1 MTGSHR
7 RHILGHKFVY
17 CIGCQLDAAYPTG
30 RLATRT
36 DCRPRDNQ
44 GENRFRRSPTGPAV
58 APPRMPAGQAPA
70 PPPPQPPRRK
80 RHFWSVAI
88 FILLVSGVG
97 IRAYRDLSQPEAWDY
112 WKDQYVSPSLTSQV
126 IDTLHLDGSSK
137 GRRALFVSGTIGP
150 AAANWF
156 RGRLDQANL
165 AAGDIVLL
173 ASPGGDLNQATI
185 MGEIIRQRALAT
197 AVGSAD
203 ASGRVKP
210 AYCASACVLVY
221 AGGKT
226 RFGVL
231 GSALGVHR
239 FVTTRPVDDP
249 VAEAQRIA
257 GAVLGYMTKMGVSSS
272 IVEAMSETRDIR
284 WLSPKQAL
292 AMNLVTDPLGKP

>member
-1 MTGSHR
+1 LSHQDSQ
-7 RHILGHKFVY
+7 G
-17 CIGCQLDAAYPTG
+17 
-30 RLATRT
+30 
-36 DCRPRDNQ
+36 
-44 GENRFRRSPTGPAV
+44 GENDFRRPPTGPAV
-58 APPRMPAGQAPA
+58 VPPRIPLHQ
-70 PPPPQPPRRK
+70 PPPPPVQAHRRK
-80 RHFWSVAI
+80 RNFWSIAI
-88 FILLVSGVG
+88 FVLLVSGVC
-97 IRAYRDLSQPEAWDY
+97 IRAYQDLSQPDAWDY
-112 WKDQYVSPSLTSQV
+112 WKDQYISPSMTFSV
-126 IDTLHLDGSSK
+126 IDRADLGGAGQ
-137 GRRALFVSGTIGP
+137 GRRALFISGTIGP
-150 AAANWF
+150 AASKSF
-156 RGRLDQANL
+156 RDRLDEARL
-165 AAGDIVLL
+165 APGDMILL
-173 ASPGGDLNQATI
+173 SSPGGNLSQATI
-185 MGEIIRQRALAT
+185 MGEIIRSRGLVT

-210 AYCASACVLVY
+210 GYCASACVLVY

>member
-1 MTGSHR
+1 MALPDVRGNE
-7 RHILGHKFVY
+7 
-17 CIGCQLDAAYPTG
+17 D
-30 RLATRT
+30 RLSTE
-36 DCRPRDNQ
+36 DSQ
-44 GENRFRRSPTGPAV
+44 QENRFRRSPTGPAV
-58 APPRMPAGQAPA
+58 AAPRIPTAQAPA
-70 PPPPQPPRRK
+70 PPTQQQPPRR
-80 RHFWSVAI
+80 RWHFWSIAI
-88 FILLVSGVG
+88 FVLLVSGVG
-97 IRAYRDLSQPEAWDY
+97 IRAYRDLSQPDAWDY

-126 IDTLHLDGSSK
+126 IDTLSLDASSK
-137 GRRALFVSGTIGP
+137 GRRTLFVNGTIGP

-156 RGRLDQANL
+156 RDRLDQANL
-165 AAGDIVLL
+165 APGDIVLL

-185 MGEIIRQRALAT
+185 MGEIIRQRQLAT

-203 ASGRVKP
+203 AAGRVKP
-210 AYCASACVLVY
+210 AYCASACVMVY

-239 FVTTRPVDDP
+239 FVTTRPVEDP
-249 VAEAQRIA
+249 VAEAQRIS

-272 IVEAMSETRDIR
+272 IVEAMSETREIR

>member
-1 MTGSHR
+1 MTFSV
-7 RHILGHKFVY
+7 IDKAD
-17 CIGCQLDAAYPTG
+17 LDG
-30 RLATRT
+30 
-36 DCRPRDNQ
+36 
-44 GENRFRRSPTGPAV
+44 
-58 APPRMPAGQAPA
+58 AGQ
-70 PPPPQPPRRK
+70 
-80 RHFWSVAI
+80 
-88 FILLVSGVG
+88 
-97 IRAYRDLSQPEAWDY
+97 
-112 WKDQYVSPSLTSQV
+112 
-126 IDTLHLDGSSK
+126 
-137 GRRALFVSGTIGP
+137 GRRALFSQRDDRARRGEVVSRQARRSQACPRRHDP
-150 AAANWF
+150 AVLARRQF
-156 RGRLDQANL
+156 EPGHDHGRDHSIA
-165 AAGDIVLL
+165 
-173 ASPGGDLNQATI
+173 
-185 MGEIIRQRALAT
+185 RLAT
-197 AVGSAD
+197 AVGIPD

>member
-1 MTGSHR
+1 MLPARSHAGSA
-7 RHILGHKFVY
+7 
-17 CIGCQLDAAYPTG
+17 CNED
-30 RLATRT
+30 RLSTE
-36 DCRPRDNQ
+36 DSQ
-44 GENRFRRSPTGPAV
+44 EENRFRRSPTGPAV
-58 APPRMPAGQAPA
+58 AAPRIPPGQAPA
-70 PPPPQPPRRK
+70 PPAQPPRRR
-80 RHFWSVAI
+80 RHFWSIAI
-88 FILLVSGVG
+88 FILLASGIG
-97 IRAYRDLSQPEAWDY
+97 IRAYRDLSQPDAWDY

-126 IDTLHLDGSSK
+126 IDTLRLDGGGQ

-165 AAGDIVLL
+165 APGDIVLL
-173 ASPGGDLNQATI
+173 ASPGGDLGQATI
-185 MGEIIRQRALAT
+185 MGETIRQRQLAT

-203 ASGRVKP
+203 ASGRIKP
-210 AYCASACVLVY
+210 AYCASACVMVY

-257 GAVLGYMTKMGVSSS
+257 GAVLGYMTRMGVSSS
-272 IVEAMSETRDIR
+272 IVEAMSETREIR

>member
-1 MTGSHR
+1 LSTEDS
-7 RHILGHKFVY
+7 
-17 CIGCQLDAAYPTG
+17 
-30 RLATRT
+30 
-36 DCRPRDNQ
+36 Q
-44 GENRFRRSPTGPAV
+44 GENYFRRSPTGPAIA
-58 APPRMPAGQAPA
+58 APRIPSGQAS
-70 PPPPQPPRRK
+70 PPPPVQAPRRK
-80 RHFWSVAI
+80 RHFWSIAI
-88 FILLVSGVG
+88 FILLVSGVL
-97 IRAYRDLSQPEAWDY
+97 IRAYQDLSQPDAWDY

-126 IDTLHLDGSSK
+126 IDRLYLDGSGQ
-137 GRRALFVSGTIGP
+137 GRRALSVSGTIGP

-156 RGRLDQANL
+156 RDRLDQANL

-173 ASPGGDLNQATI
+173 ASPGGDLQQAAI
-185 MGEIIRQRALAT
+185 IGEIIRQRSLAT

-203 ASGRVKP
+203 ASGRIKP

-226 RFGVL
+226 RFRVL

-239 FVTTRPVDDP
+239 FVTTKPVNDP
-249 VAEAQRIA
+249 VAETQRIS

-272 IVEAMSETRDIR
+272 IVEAMSETREIR

>member
-1 MTGSHR
+1 MLRASLER
-7 RHILGHKFVY
+7 
-17 CIGCQLDAAYPTG
+17 IGLQED
-30 RLATRT
+30 RLSTE
-36 DCRPRDNQ
+36 DSQ
-44 GENRFRRSPTGPAV
+44 GGENRFRRSPTGPAI
-58 APPRMPAGQAPA
+58 APPRIPAGQAP
-70 PPPPQPPRRK
+70 PPPPVQAPRRK
-80 RHFWSVAI
+80 RHFWTIAI
-88 FILLVSGVG
+88 FILLVSGVV

-126 IDTLHLDGSSK
+126 IDTLHLDGSSQ

-156 RGRLDQANL
+156 RSRLDQANL

-173 ASPGGDLNQATI
+173 ASPGGDLNQAVI
-185 MGEIIRQRALAT
+185 IGEIIRQRSLAT

-203 ASGRVKP
+203 ASGRIKP

-239 FVTTRPVDDP
+239 FVTTKPADDP
-249 VAEAQRIA
+249 VAETQRIA

-272 IVEAMSETRDIR
+272 IVEAMSETREIR

>member
-1 MTGSHR
+1 LSTEDS
-7 RHILGHKFVY
+7 
-17 CIGCQLDAAYPTG
+17 QSE
-30 RLATRT
+30 
-36 DCRPRDNQ
+36 
-44 GENRFRRSPTGPAV
+44 ENRFRRSPTGPAV
-58 APPRMPAGQAPA
+58 APPRIPAGHPPT
-70 PPPPQPPRRK
+70 PPPPAPRHK
-80 RHFWSVAI
+80 RHFWSIAI
-88 FILLVSGVG
+88 FILLVSGVC
-97 IRAYRDLSQPEAWDY
+97 IRAYRDLSQPEAWHY
-112 WKDQYVSPSLTSQV
+112 WKDQYVSPSLTFSL
-126 IDTLHLDGSSK
+126 IDKVDLDGAAQ

-150 AAANWF
+150 AAAALF
-156 RGRLDQANL
+156 RDKLDQTNL
-165 AAGDIVLL
+165 APGDIVLV

-185 MGEIIRQRALAT
+185 MGEIIRSRALAT
-197 AVGSAD
+197 AVGDAD

-239 FVTTRPVDDP
+239 FVTTRPVNDP
-249 VAEAQRIA
+249 VAEAQRIS

>member
-1 MTGSHR
+1 MSTEDS
-7 RHILGHKFVY
+7 
-17 CIGCQLDAAYPTG
+17 
-30 RLATRT
+30 
-36 DCRPRDNQ
+36 Q
-44 GENRFRRSPTGPAV
+44 GKNRFRRSPTGPAV
-58 APPRMPAGQAPA
+58 APPRIPAGQAP
-70 PPPPQPPRRK
+70 PPPVQPPRRK
-80 RHFWSVAI
+80 QHFWSIAI
-88 FILLVSGVG
+88 FILLVSGVC
-97 IRAYRDLSQPEAWDY
+97 IRAYRDLSQPDAWDY

-126 IDTLHLDGSSK
+126 IDTLHLDGSSQGASH

-150 AAANWF
+150 AAASWF

-185 MGEIIRQRALAT
+185 MGEIIRQRSLAT

-203 ASGRVKP
+203 ASGRIKP
-210 AYCASACVLVY
+210 AYCASACVLAY
-221 AGGKT
+221 AGGKI

-239 FVTTRPVDDP
+239 FVTTRPVNDP
-249 VAEAQRIA
+249 VAEAQRIS
-257 GAVLGYMTKMGVSSS
+257 GAVLGYMTKMGVSST

>member
-1 MTGSHR
+1 MRGNE
-7 RHILGHKFVY
+7 
-17 CIGCQLDAAYPTG
+17 D
-30 RLATRT
+30 RLSTE
-36 DCRPRDNQ
+36 DNQ
-44 GENRFRRSPTGPAV
+44 EERRFRRSPTGPAV
-58 APPRMPAGQAPA
+58 TAPRIQAAQAPV
-70 PPPPQPPRRK
+70 PPAQPPRRK
-80 RHFWSVAI
+80 RNFFSLAI

-97 IRAYRDLSQPEAWDY
+97 IRAYRDLSQPDAWDY
-112 WKDQYVSPSLTSQV
+112 WKDQYVSPSLTSQA
-126 IDTLHLDGSSK
+126 IDTLDLGGSGK

-165 AAGDIVLL
+165 APGDIVLL
-173 ASPGGDLNQATI
+173 ASPGGDLAQATI
-185 MGEIIRQRALAT
+185 MGEIIRQRQLAT

-210 AYCASACVLVY
+210 AYCASACVMVY

-249 VAEAQRIA
+249 VAEAQRIS

-272 IVEAMSETRDIR
+272 IVEAMSETREIR